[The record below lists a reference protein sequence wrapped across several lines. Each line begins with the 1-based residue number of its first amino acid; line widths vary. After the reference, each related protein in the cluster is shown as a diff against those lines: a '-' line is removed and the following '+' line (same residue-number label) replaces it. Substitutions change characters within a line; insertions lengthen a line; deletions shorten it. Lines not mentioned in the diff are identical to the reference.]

1 MAVMDEISILP
12 IGVVRSKVD
21 EPRED
26 HWAEIKAEIILDS
39 SRFTEESLKGLEEF
53 SHVEVIF
60 QFHQIADKDPVF
72 GTRHPRGNTDWP
84 QVGIFAQR
92 GKDRPN
98 HMGSTICK
106 VMGRD
111 GFALRVKGLDAYDGS
126 PVLDLKPVMREFVPE
141 RNEINQPEWA
151 EQLMKKYF

>member
-1 MAVMDEISILP
+1 MDEISILP

-39 SRFTEESLKGLEEF
+39 SRFTEESLRGLEEF

-72 GTRHPRGNTDWP
+72 GTRHPRGNTDFP

-98 HMGSTICK
+98 HMGATICK

-111 GFALRVKGLDAYDGS
+111 GFTLRLKGLDAYDGS
-126 PVLDLKPVMREFVPE
+126 
-141 RNEINQPEWA
+141 
-151 EQLMKKYF
+151 